1 MHDHAHGARLEG
13 RVQRD
18 AHHVGGDRALRHR
31 YGGADHVS
39 DLVQREGRPLDMQHE
54 VGCAAWLGLGLGLGL
69 G

>member
-1 MHDHAHGARLEG
+1 MHVRVHGGHLEG

-18 AHHVGGDRALRHR
+18 AHHVGGYRALRHR
-31 YGGADHVS
+31 YGAADHVP
-39 DLVQREGRPLDMQHE
+39 DLVQREGSPLDMQHE